1 MLLRKIRILILA
13 AFLSALFYWPGSD
26 GAYALDPAPDC
37 DSRLS
42 KIWSGVVSQERLVDT
57 SEASLAGAKDME
69 RQAQDAWVTGKCFL
83 KENETGEGCK
93 NIASQRDWAKWQQ
106 EALQPM
112 LRDAKKTYMEAMQKV
127 ERVKRECGQAPRQA
141 DSDAKAEAEKA
152 KTEATLAATST
163 RYLAPQSAFVAPTG
177 DPQLTEQQ
185 LAADMQTALKNIGCY
200 TKSIDGDW
208 GSGSR
213 AALQRLN
220 SMAGTNFATDVPTQE
235 ALAAVSSWG
244 GGKCKVVA
252 KRKTPRKTRKAK
264 TYRKKKTT
272 TSSRKTAPSGGGG
285 SISIGIGG
293 GGITISDTRLKRD
306 VMHIATLESGI
317 KLYRFRYLWEET
329 QRVGV
334 MAQELLVLDATHGVV
349 TMKPGGYYAVDYQ
362 MLGLRMTT
370 FEAWREKGLDSV
382 LLKSSHDHAS
392 VIPAAFAE

>member
-26 GAYALDPAPDC
+26 GAYAFDPAPDC

-42 KIWSGVVSQERLVDT
+42 KIWSGVVSQERLVGT

-93 NIASQRDWAKWQQ
+93 NIASQREWAKWQQ
-106 EALQPM
+106 EALEPM

-141 DSDAKAEAEKA
+141 DSDAKAEKA

-213 AALQRLN
+213 AALQRFN
-220 SMAGTNFATDVPTQE
+220 SMAGTNFATDVPMQE

-272 TSSRKTAPSGGGG
+272 TSSRKTSPSGGGG

-293 GGITISDTRLKRD
+293 GGIAISDTRLKRD

>member
-1 MLLRKIRILILA
+1 MLHRKTTILIWA
-13 AFLSALFYWPGSD
+13 AFLNALFFWPGSD
-26 GAYALDPAPDC
+26 GAYAFVPAPDC

-42 KIWSGVVSQERLVDT
+42 KIWSGVVSQERLVST
-57 SEASLAGAKDME
+57 GEASLAGAKDME

-83 KENETGEGCK
+83 KENETGKGCT
-93 NIASQRDWAKWQQ
+93 NIASQREWAKWQQ
-106 EALQPM
+106 EALEQN
-112 LRDAKKTYMEAMQKV
+112 LRDAKKTYMEEMQKV
-127 ERVKRECGQAPRQA
+127 EQVKRECGQAPRQA
-141 DSDAKAEAEKA
+141 GSDAKADATVQAEIK
-152 KTEATLAATST
+152 KPDDST
-163 RYLAPQSAFVAPTG
+163 AGARPTGETTG

-185 LAADMQTALKNIGCY
+185 LSADMQTALKNIGCY

-213 AALQRLN
+213 AALQRFN
-220 SMAGTNFATDVPTQE
+220 SMAVTNFATDVPTQE

-293 GGITISDTRLKRD
+293 GITISDTRLKRD

-334 MAQELLVLDATHGVV
+334 MAQELLVLDATHGAV
-349 TMKPGGYYAVDYQ
+349 TMTSGGYYAVDYQ

-382 LLKSSHDHAS
+382 LLKYSHDHTS
-392 VIPAAFAE
+392 VIPAVFAE

>member
-1 MLLRKIRILILA
+1 M
-13 AFLSALFYWPGSD
+13 P
-26 GAYALDPAPDC
+26 
-37 DSRLS
+37 
-42 KIWSGVVSQERLVDT
+42 
-57 SEASLAGAKDME
+57 
-69 RQAQDAWVTGKCFL
+69 
-83 KENETGEGCK
+83 
-93 NIASQRDWAKWQQ
+93 
-106 EALQPM
+106 
-112 LRDAKKTYMEAMQKV
+112 
-127 ERVKRECGQAPRQA
+127 
-141 DSDAKAEAEKA
+141 
-152 KTEATLAATST
+152 
-163 RYLAPQSAFVAPTG
+163 YLAPQSAFVAPTG

-213 AALQRLN
+213 AALQRFN
-220 SMAGTNFATDVPTQE
+220 SMAGTNFTTDVPTQE